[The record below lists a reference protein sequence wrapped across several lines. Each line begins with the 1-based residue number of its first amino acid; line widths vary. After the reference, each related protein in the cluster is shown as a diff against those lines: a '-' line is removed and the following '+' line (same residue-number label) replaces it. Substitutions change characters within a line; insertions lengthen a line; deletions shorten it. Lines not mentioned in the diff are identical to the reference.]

1 MENMADKIRCRIEN
15 FRRTKRCLNVKNRV
29 QFREISAIKLGAEL
43 KTIDAELK
51 ENWVQFHQIFARIKK
66 MQFWKKMV
74 QNCKISKRPG

>member
-43 KTIDAELK
+43 KNKRCRIERKYGADSSNLCQDKKDEVLEEKGAEL
-51 ENWVQFHQIFARIKK
+51 
-66 MQFWKKMV
+66 
-74 QNCKISKRPG
+74 